1 MNKHGLLEVAQ
12 VLTSILQ
19 SQRSTFLLMQ
29 GGSWMV
35 YMTVF
40 ISSDYVIIINVL
52 NLVSLLIYASHRNI
66 LGLAEGEWKILG
78 FFF

>member
-1 MNKHGLLEVAQ
+1 
-12 VLTSILQ
+12 
-19 SQRSTFLLMQ
+19 
-29 GGSWMV
+29 MV

-66 LGLAEGEWKILG
+66 LGLVEGEWKILG